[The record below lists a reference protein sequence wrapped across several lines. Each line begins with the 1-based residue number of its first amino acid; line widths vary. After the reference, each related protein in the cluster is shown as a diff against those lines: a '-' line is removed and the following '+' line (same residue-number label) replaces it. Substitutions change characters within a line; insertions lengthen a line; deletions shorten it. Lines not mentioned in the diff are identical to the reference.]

1 VLGLNS
7 LASRGRRVKLPHRAT
22 RRPGNPDTGHVATK
36 AREAI
41 RQSRRDRI
49 NGSGGEG
56 DDRNF
61 LSCLV
66 GGKRSP
72 LPIDFGRN
80 AGVNC
85 QSRDTSGFRAI
96 NARQKIHLREEH
108 MLGRALGGIAAI
120 AMSSWFSV
128 AQAQDIKLYA
138 FSSGALTIGKGI
150 LQNLAPVEPPIQIPV
165 GFFVIKHPKGNVLF
179 DTGNNDRIIK
189 DPSYWGASFTALK
202 PVNTPDV
209 AIDTQLGKIDLKPDD
224 IKYVVA
230 SHLHLDHGGNVG
242 KFPNSTIVVQKDEIQ
257 NAFWPKAGTG
267 GPYMIGDVLPLRA
280 ENKDYPNA
288 VKMLQLEGDLDLFGD
303 GTLMVKRWVGHTP
316 GSQMMTVRLKNTGL
330 IILTGDNVYFRENV
344 EKSLPPNIVLAYN
357 PSGILAAYEWIR
369 HVMATEKADFFTAHD
384 PDAFKAMKKAPE
396 FYD

>member
-1 VLGLNS
+1 MLRKTLG
-7 LASRGRRVKLPHRAT
+7 A
-22 RRPGNPDTGHVATK
+22 
-36 AREAI
+36 
-41 RQSRRDRI
+41 
-49 NGSGGEG
+49 
-56 DDRNF
+56 
-61 LSCLV
+61 
-66 GGKRSP
+66 
-72 LPIDFGRN
+72 
-80 AGVNC
+80 
-85 QSRDTSGFRAI
+85 
-96 NARQKIHLREEH
+96 
-108 MLGRALGGIAAI
+108 IAAI
-120 AMSSWFSV
+120 AVSSCFALAS
-128 AQAQDIKLYA
+128 QAQDIKLYA

-150 LQNLAPVEPPIQIPV
+150 LQNLAPVEPPIQVPV
-165 GFFVIKHPKGNVLF
+165 GFFVIKHPKGNVIF
-179 DTGNNDRIIK
+179 DTGNNDRIIQ

-209 AIDTQLGKIDLKPDD
+209 AIDTQLGKIDLKLDD
-224 IKYVVA
+224 IKYVVV

-267 GPYMIGDVLPLRA
+267 GPYMIGDFMPLRA
-280 ENKDYPNA
+280 PNKDYPNA

-303 GTLMVKRWVGHTP
+303 GTLVVKRWVAHTP

-357 PSGILAAYEWIR
+357 PSGFLTAYEWIR
-369 HVMATEKADFFTAHD
+369 HTMATEKADFFTAHD

>member
-1 VLGLNS
+1 M
-7 LASRGRRVKLPHRAT
+7 KLPHRAT

-72 LPIDFGRN
+72 FRLTSEETRVLTVGVVTQAAFGP
-80 AGVNC
+80 
-85 QSRDTSGFRAI
+85 SMPDKKSD
-96 NARQKIHLREEH
+96 HLREEH

-120 AMSSWFSV
+120 AMSSCFSV

-303 GTLMVKRWVGHTP
+303 GNPDGQTLGRSHARQPNDDRTAKEHRPHHIDRR
-316 GSQMMTVRLKNTGL
+316 QRA
-330 IILTGDNVYFRENV
+330 FRENV
-344 EKSLPPNIVLAYN
+344 EKVCLRISCWPTTRAGSSPPT
-357 PSGILAAYEWIR
+357 SGS
-369 HVMATEKADFFTAHD
+369 AT
-384 PDAFKAMKKAPE
+384 
-396 FYD
+396 